1 MTKKK
6 AKTATVKKTTE
17 RSSSCPIF
25 QRIMSFSLEEKKET
39 RLLKNTKRRIK
50 REAAKLRRAE
60 DQKQAEV
67 EKNSSS
73 TAGDDDAAEV
83 TTITKR
89 KQRPPQPKR
98 PVQVLP
104 YLHEKQSFDKDKV
117 PANLK
122 EPYWYTGKV

>member
-25 QRIMSFSLEEKKET
+25 QKIMSFSLEEKKET
-39 RLLKNTKRRIK
+39 RLFKNTKRRIK

-60 DQKQAEV
+60 DQ
-67 EKNSSS
+67 NSSS

-98 PVQVLP
+98 PVQVLH
-104 YLHEKQSFDKDKV
+104 YLHEKHSFDKDKV

>member
-1 MTKKK
+1 
-6 AKTATVKKTTE
+6 
-17 RSSSCPIF
+17 
-25 QRIMSFSLEEKKET
+25 MSFSLEEKKET
-39 RLLKNTKRRIK
+39 RLLKITKRRIK

-67 EKNSSS
+67 EENSSS

-83 TTITKR
+83 TTITKK

-104 YLHEKQSFDKDKV
+104 YLHEKHSFEKDKV

-122 EPYWYTGKV
+122 EPYWYSGKV

>member
-25 QRIMSFSLEEKKET
+25 QRIMSFSLEEKRET
-39 RLLKNTKRRIK
+39 RLLKITKRRIK

-67 EKNSSS
+67 EENSSS
-73 TAGDDDAAEV
+73 TAGDDDAASRSDDHHEEE
-83 TTITKR
+83 TTSSTTEAACAGTSL
-89 KQRPPQPKR
+89 PPR
-98 PVQVLP
+98 EAL
-104 YLHEKQSFDKDKV
+104 F
-117 PANLK
+117 
-122 EPYWYTGKV
+122 

>member
-39 RLLKNTKRRIK
+39 RLFKNMKRRMK
-50 REAAKLRRAE
+50 REAVKIRRAK

-73 TAGDDDAAEV
+73 TGDDDAPE
-83 TTITKR
+83 
-89 KQRPPQPKR
+89 
-98 PVQVLP
+98 
-104 YLHEKQSFDKDKV
+104 
-117 PANLK
+117 
-122 EPYWYTGKV
+122 

>member
-25 QRIMSFSLEEKKET
+25 QRIMSFSLEEKRET
-39 RLLKNTKRRIK
+39 RLLKITKRRIK

-67 EKNSSS
+67 EENSSS

-83 TTITKR
+83 TTITKK

-98 PVQVLP
+98 PVQVHP
-104 YLHEKQSFDKDKV
+104 YLHEKHSFDKDKV

>member
-25 QRIMSFSLEEKKET
+25 QRIMSFSLEEKRET
-39 RLLKNTKRRIK
+39 RLLKITKRRIK

-67 EKNSSS
+67 EGNSSS

-83 TTITKR
+83 TAITK
-89 KQRPPQPKR
+89 KKHRPPQPKR

-104 YLHEKQSFDKDKV
+104 YLHEKHSFDKDKV